1 MLYLLYPG
9 AFWRNC
15 LVSGTL
21 CGKSLRWRHA
31 QFTTLG
37 GIFWY
42 TQETVRGSERI
53 QFFII
58 SPFLLCGGFGLKH
71 QTVKANGAY
80 VVSTK
85 CDAKSSGNKKRIKD
99 NGIQDSFPA
108 AGFFCFVAAAPIF
121 LISRVIFGKLEQL
134 GRRAIKKSRRLKIL
148 FRRLNPAYNNANTI
162 RSPSFF
168 LHINRE

>member
-1 MLYLLYPG
+1 M
-9 AFWRNC
+9 
-15 LVSGTL
+15 
-21 CGKSLRWRHA
+21 RWFQGV
-31 QFTTLG
+31 QF
-37 GIFWY
+37 
-42 TQETVRGSERI
+42 S
-53 QFFII
+53 
-58 SPFLLCGGFGLKH
+58 SLKH
-71 QTVKANGAY
+71 QTVKVNGAY
-80 VVSTK
+80 VSTK

-162 RSPSFF
+162 RSPSYFF
-168 LHINRE
+168 AYKPGIIIWLLSHHAFLQIMFSQPLTLQGQKPAKKRGHHFHYSEVNAILLLLLRNEKCLTL